1 MYLVQQ
7 QQCPCSHSSSVPVGP
22 VRPRRGHRG
31 YIPSC
36 PTWGGATP
44 PHGRAGQAL
53 PWGLEGGSPHGWGRH
68 HPGSISGL
76 PCGYCLTSWLWL
88 GCAGFSS
95 ITAAAGASQ
104 LLEEHHC
111 CCRSITAAAAAS
123 LLLLEHGVMSAAKT
137 SVVSAAK
144 TSALSAAKTS
154 ALSAAKASA
163 LKTSASS
170 HISMIKT
177 TTCARLRRADVVVG
191 GIEM

>member
-1 MYLVQQ
+1 M
-7 QQCPCSHSSSVPVGP
+7 SVLQSI
-22 VRPRRGHRG
+22 RRLL
-31 YIPSC
+31 S
-36 PTWGGATP
+36 
-44 PHGRAGQAL
+44 QDSL
-53 PWGLEGGSPHGWGRH
+53 K
-68 HPGSISGL
+68 SIS
-76 PCGYCLTSWLWL
+76 S
-88 GCAGFSS
+88 
-95 ITAAAGASQ
+95 
-104 LLEEHHC
+104 
-111 CCRSITAAAAAS
+111 
-123 LLLLEHGVMSAAKT
+123 LLLEHGVMSAAKT